1 MESGWSGQ
9 DGRLGEF
16 GRADALS
23 TDQVEN
29 SWILYEISIV
39 RDWLSQ
45 LLWNFYRVL
54 GF

>member
-9 DGRLGEF
+9 DGRLEEF
-16 GRADALS
+16 GRTDALPI
-23 TDQVEN
+23 DQVGN

-45 LLWNFYRVL
+45 LLWDLCRVL

>member
-39 RDWLSQ
+39 RDWLAQ